1 MKQKQLIKGKKKDVI
16 MGPGWIW
23 KKKNPDSIKEDNED
37 DEQINSPD
45 SKNGQ
50 KRSWKLRYSW
60 VTDA

>member
-1 MKQKQLIKGKKKDVI
+1 MIKGKKKDVI
-16 MGPGWIW
+16 MGPGRIW

-45 SKNGQ
+45 SKTGQ
-50 KRSWKLRYSW
+50 KRSRKLRYSR

>member
-1 MKQKQLIKGKKKDVI
+1 
-16 MGPGWIW
+16 MGPGRIW

-45 SKNGQ
+45 SKTGQ
-50 KRSWKLRYSW
+50 KRSRKLRYSR